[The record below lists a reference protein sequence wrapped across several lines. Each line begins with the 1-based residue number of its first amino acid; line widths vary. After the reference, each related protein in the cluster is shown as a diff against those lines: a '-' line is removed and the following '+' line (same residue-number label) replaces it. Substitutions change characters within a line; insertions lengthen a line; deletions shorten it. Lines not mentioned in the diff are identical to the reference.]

1 MILGTS
7 LDVENFLSI
16 EWKLY
21 TSRTGIGSIPARGP
35 IVDEFFCNLPRLE
48 FPLVYDFHLII
59 RHINPSENSPH

>member
-21 TSRTGIGSIPARGP
+21 TSRTGIVSIPAGGP
-35 IVDEFFCNLPRLE
+35 IVDYR
-48 FPLVYDFHLII
+48 
-59 RHINPSENSPH
+59 